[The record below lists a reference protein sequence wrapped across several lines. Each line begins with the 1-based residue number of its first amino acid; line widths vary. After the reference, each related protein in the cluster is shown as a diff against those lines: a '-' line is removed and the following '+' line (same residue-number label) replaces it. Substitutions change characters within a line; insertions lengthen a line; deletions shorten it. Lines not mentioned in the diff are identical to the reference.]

1 MLTIFTSVVESML
14 TIWHLLLQ
22 LEQQIE
28 KSEKTSSTQKHS
40 AATLKM
46 QRDELE
52 EDNRRMQ
59 ESLRIKEET
68 LSNAML
74 RLTAIEADSR
84 RVRH

>member
-1 MLTIFTSVVESML
+1 MLKMWYMIQ
-14 TIWHLLLQ
+14 Q

-59 ESLRIKEET
+59 ESLRIKEEA
-68 LSNAML
+68 LINATA
-74 RLTAIEADSR
+74 RLTTIEADSR
-84 RVRH
+84 RVRHYGGNLEI